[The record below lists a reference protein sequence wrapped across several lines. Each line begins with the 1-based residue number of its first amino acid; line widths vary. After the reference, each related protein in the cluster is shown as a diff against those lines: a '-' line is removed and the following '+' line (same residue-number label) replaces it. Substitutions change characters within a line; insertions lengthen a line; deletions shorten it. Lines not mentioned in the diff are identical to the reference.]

1 MRNVDWRMCLR
12 FINEGKIGR
21 KQPLRHGCAVPPPLS
36 GEASRCGGMR
46 ADRGVRTYKNV
57 VIEKWKGER

>member
-1 MRNVDWRMCLR
+1 MR

-36 GEASRCGGMR
+36 GEASRCGGGG
-46 ADRGVRTYKNV
+46 ADRGVRPYKNV

>member
-1 MRNVDWRMCLR
+1 MRDVDWRMCLR

-21 KQPLRHGCAVPPPLS
+21 KQPLRHGCAAPPPLS
-36 GEASRCGGMR
+36 GEASRCGGGG
-46 ADRGVRTYKNV
+46 ADRGVRPYKNV